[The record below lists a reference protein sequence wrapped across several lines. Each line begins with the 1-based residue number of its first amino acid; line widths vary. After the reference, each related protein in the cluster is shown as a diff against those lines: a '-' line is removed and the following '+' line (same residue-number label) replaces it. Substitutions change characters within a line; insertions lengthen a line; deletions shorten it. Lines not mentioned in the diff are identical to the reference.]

1 ILFNEEYSK
10 YSITYEKK
18 HEKILIDTHLVLSSD
33 FKELRRIGSY
43 ISEMGPAPYKITLKD
58 NSIVEF
64 DKLSSLINFV
74 DTRGRKGLDISRFKG
89 LGEMNPE
96 QLWETTM
103 DPEKRS
109 LYKINIEDAEAADEL
124 FSLLMG
130 DTVGPRREF
139 IEMNALNVRNLD
151 I

>member
-1 ILFNEEYSK
+1 
-10 YSITYEKK
+10 
-18 HEKILIDTHLVLSSD
+18 
-33 FKELRRIGSY
+33 
-43 ISEMGPAPYKITLKD
+43 M
-58 NSIVEF
+58 EF
-64 DKLSSLINFV
+64 DKLSALINFV

-103 DPEKRS
+103 DPERRS